1 MLGKFLH
8 RSTLLFLERPD
19 GEKETNSA
27 LISKQ
32 PFHNI
37 IKSIYIKLFHY
48 LSCFF
53 ITMENKSPEQ
63 VSNEFCV
70 PFRNIGIRLLVEK
83 IENSVLL

>member
-63 VSNEFCV
+63 VSKRVLC
-70 PFRNIGIRLLVEK
+70 
-83 IENSVLL
+83 SVSEHWNPSARGED